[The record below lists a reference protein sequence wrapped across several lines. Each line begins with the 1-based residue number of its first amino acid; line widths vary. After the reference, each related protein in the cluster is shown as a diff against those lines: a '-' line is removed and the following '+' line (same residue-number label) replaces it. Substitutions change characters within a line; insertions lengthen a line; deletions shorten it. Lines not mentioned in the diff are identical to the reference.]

1 MISLGV
7 IGFGNHVNKNI
18 LPALNKIDDICIEA
32 IYVRNVEKYAQAGAE
47 HFLKIKS
54 IELLTSSEADWI
66 YVSTPIAS
74 HYQYVKQALLLGK
87 NVICEKPLT
96 DSFEKTQ
103 KLFNLAAEYKCKLHE
118 VCMYT
123 HHKQYEY
130 LQALV
135 GKLGDEIKSVHVK
148 FSIPHLE
155 KTDIRYQKKHSG
167 GALLDVG
174 YYPISIM
181 VNLFG
186 MPRSIQSIKKS
197 EYGYE
202 VDLRGSAILDY
213 ESFYC
218 TAEWGIGV
226 PYSNQLTIESNDRSF
241 TFSRIFS
248 KPPTLKSIVEVTK
261 GFDSELIE
269 IGEDDQFVN
278 MFLEIIRYKTD
289 TDNLTIQNTLDI
301 NKLLGKV

>member
-1 MISLGV
+1 MISLGIV
-7 IGFGNHVNKNI
+7 GFGNHVNKNI
-18 LPALNKIDDICIEA
+18 LPALNKINDICIEA
-32 IYVRNVEKYAQAGAE
+32 VYVRNTEKYAQAG
-47 HFLKIKS
+47 FDNSLKIKS
-54 IELLTSSEADWI
+54 TDLLDSSLANWI

-74 HYQYVKQALLLGK
+74 HFEYVKRALKLGK

-103 KLFNLAAEYKCKLHE
+103 ELFDLAIKYKCKLHE

-130 LQALV
+130 LKALV
-135 GKLGDEIKSVHVK
+135 EKLNDEIKTVHVK

-155 KTDIRYQKKHSG
+155 KNDIRYQKEFGG

-174 YYPISIM
+174 YYPISII

-186 MPRSIQSIKKS
+186 MPLSIQSIKTS
-197 EYGYE
+197 EYGYD
-202 VDLRGSAILDY
+202 VDLLGSSILEY
-213 ESFYC
+213 NSFFC
-218 TAEWGIGV
+218 IAEWGIGV
-226 PYSNQLTIESNDRSF
+226 PYSNKLTIESSDRSF

-248 KPPTLKSIVEVTK
+248 KPPSLKSSVEISK
-261 GFDSELIE
+261 GFDNELIE

-278 MFLEIIRYKTD
+278 MFLEIFRCKTEID
-289 TDNLTIQNTLDI
+289 YISIQKTLEI
-301 NKLLGKV
+301 NKLLDEI